1 MSVVRT
7 DVAEQQERDE
17 GQPGQGHEEGDEG
30 AGPGGARPL
39 GEARHDPAQQVTQV
53 EDKESSHGNKIF
65 LPALLR
71 EGKYSVGKKYFVRG
85 LTSLLLV
92 VTARLNQVGK
102 TARVTRKLRK
112 AARWNSQ
119 V

>member
-17 GQPGQGHEEGDEG
+17 GQPGQGQEEGDEG
-30 AGPGGARPL
+30 PGPGGARPL

-65 LPALLR
+65 LPALLGEKFR
-71 EGKYSVGKKYFVRG
+71 KYSVNKKYFLKSPEASPRYWWLSLRG
-85 LTSLLLV
+85 
-92 VTARLNQVGK
+92 
-102 TARVTRKLRK
+102 
-112 AARWNSQ
+112 
-119 V
+119 